1 VSPCSANPCLN
12 GGSCTVDVNGE
23 AVCACN
29 GEWSGFYCSGLF
41 YIYGQI
47 LSNIL
52 KLNKVHYLIIT
63 KYTIYILTLLQ
74 HLVSEMIFDRDF
86 YST

>member
-1 VSPCSANPCLN
+1 MRYFI
-12 GGSCTVDVNGE
+12 TVK
-23 AVCACN
+23 
-29 GEWSGFYCSGLF
+29 
-41 YIYGQI
+41 

-52 KLNKVHYLIIT
+52 KLNKVHYIIIT

-86 YST
+86 YINATFGRNLICQRFWLIFALALFISWLQT

>member
-1 VSPCSANPCLN
+1 MRYFI
-12 GGSCTVDVNGE
+12 TVK
-23 AVCACN
+23 
-29 GEWSGFYCSGLF
+29 
-41 YIYGQI
+41 

-52 KLNKVHYLIIT
+52 KLNKVHYIT
-63 KYTIYILTLLQ
+63 ITEYTIYILTLLQ